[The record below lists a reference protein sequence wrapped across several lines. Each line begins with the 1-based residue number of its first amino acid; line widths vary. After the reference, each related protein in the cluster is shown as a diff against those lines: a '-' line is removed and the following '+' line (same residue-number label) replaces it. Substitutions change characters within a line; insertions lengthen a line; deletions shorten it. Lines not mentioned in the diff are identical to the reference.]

1 MPTIDSDAHVV
12 ETEQTWDFIDPSD
25 SHLRPIIVS
34 PKDGGGQSY
43 WFVDGKTRG
52 LARGAIAA
60 KGLSNKVTRKM
71 DTPVAAREMEDI
83 PARLA
88 HMDELGIDVQVLYPT
103 IYINRACDR
112 EATDV
117 ALARAYNRWLASIW
131 KQAPTRLRW
140 ACVLPLSVIEEAIAE
155 LRFSVENGACA
166 VMVRGIEGDR
176 LLCDP
181 YFFPIYEEAARLNV
195 PIGVHIGN
203 SNNEMND
210 ILVNDGAGGT
220 FSRLRLMSVAAFH
233 ALVMTGVPKMFPNL
247 RFAFL
252 EASAQWVPY
261 VLHDLVRRFDT
272 RGKQLDTPVLENY
285 KIWVSCQTDDDLPY
299 VLKYAGEEHIVTGT
313 DYGHSDQSSEI
324 EALRNLRA
332 KGEIGPGV
340 ADKILFDN
348 PKVLYNL
355 DV

>member
-12 ETEQTWDFIDPSD
+12 ETEQTWDFMDPSD
-25 SHLRPIIVS
+25 SHLRPVIVT
-34 PKDGGGQSY
+34 PTGGGQSF

-52 LARGAIAA
+52 LAKGAISA
-60 KGLSNKVTRKM
+60 KGISDKVTRKM

-83 PARLA
+83 PGRLA

-103 IYINRACDR
+103 IYINRVCDR
-112 EATDV
+112 DQTDV
-117 ALARAYNRWLASIW
+117 AMARAYNRWLASIW

-140 ACVLPLSVIEEAIAE
+140 ACVLPLSVMEESLKE
-155 LRFSVENGACA
+155 LRSSAENGACA
-166 VMVRGIEGDR
+166 VMMRGIEGDR

-181 YFFPIYEEAARLNV
+181 YFFPLYEEASRLNI

-203 SNNEMND
+203 ANNEMND
-210 ILVNDGAGGT
+210 LLVNDGAGGT

-252 EASAQWVPY
+252 ESSAQWVPY

-272 RGKQLDTPVLENY
+272 RGKVLDSPVLKNY
-285 KIWVSCQTDDDLPY
+285 KLWVSCQTDDDLPY
-299 VLKYAGEEHIVTGT
+299 VLKYAGEDQILTGT

-332 KGEIGPGV
+332 KGDISTEA
-340 ADKILFDN
+340 ADKILYDN
-348 PKVLYNL
+348 PKLLYNL
-355 DV
+355 AV